1 MQRDQRSPGFT
12 LIELMIVVAII
23 GILASIAIPSFARFQ
38 LRAKS
43 AEAKVNISAIRT
55 AEAAYSAEFGSYL
68 PTSAAPSSYSGMKP
82 AAFVDSGPVGM
93 NFRTLGWQPEG
104 LVYFQYA
111 VQVAGYA
118 YTIDAAADLD
128 GNGTAQVW
136 GYVSPDVN
144 GDTTV
149 GLLGCAGT
157 WDAQDMS
164 ATGFSTIGPCG
175 ANSGQ
180 SEF

>member
-1 MQRDQRSPGFT
+1 MVSKACRSDCVGFT

-55 AEAAYSAEFGSYL
+55 AEAAYAAEFGSYL
-68 PTSAAPSSYSGMKP
+68 PTSAAPSSYSGTKP
-82 AAFVDSGPVGM
+82 ANFVDSGPVGM
-93 NFRTLGWQPEG
+93 NFGTLGWQPEG

-128 GNGTAQVW
+128 GNNEV
-136 GYVSPDVN
+136 DVDDFLTLLAAWEPN
-144 GDTTV
+144 PGHPADLDGDGEV
-149 GLLGCAGT
+149 GVDDFLLLLAN
-157 WDAQDMS
+157 W
-164 ATGFSTIGPCG
+164 GPC
-175 ANSGQ
+175 
-180 SEF
+180 